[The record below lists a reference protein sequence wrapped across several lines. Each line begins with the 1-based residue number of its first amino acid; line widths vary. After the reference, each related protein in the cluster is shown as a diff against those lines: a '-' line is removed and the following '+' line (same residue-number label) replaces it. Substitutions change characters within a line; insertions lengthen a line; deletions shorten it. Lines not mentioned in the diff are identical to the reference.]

1 MKQEGIMKK
10 VAVILSGCGYL
21 DGSEIYEATL
31 TLLSLDQANAEVQC
45 FAPDI
50 PQLHVINHLTG
61 EATGE
66 SRNVLQEAARIAR
79 GNIRDVK
86 TANPADFDALIIP
99 GGFGAAKNLCDF
111 ALKGSDM
118 TVNADV
124 LAFARAMHAAGKPVG
139 LVCIAPAMA
148 PSIGGAG
155 TKYTI
160 GHDAGT
166 AAAINATG
174 GVHVDCA
181 VDDCVVDAEKKIV
194 TTPAYM
200 YPARISEAATGIGK
214 LVISVLALTAA

>member
-1 MKQEGIMKK
+1 MSSAKK

-31 TLLSLDQANAEVQC
+31 SLLALDQAGAEVHC

-50 PQLHVINHLTG
+50 PQLHVVNHLTG
-61 EATGE
+61 EPTGE
-66 SRNVLQEAARIAR
+66 SRNVLIEAARIAR
-79 GNIRDVK
+79 GKIADVK
-86 TANPADFDALIIP
+86 TAKAADFDALVIP
-99 GGFGAAKNLCDF
+99 GGFGAAKNLCNF

-118 TVNADV
+118 TVNPDV
-124 LAFARAMHAAGKPVG
+124 LAFARAMHEAGKPVG

-148 PSIGGAG
+148 PTIGGEG

-160 GHDAGT
+160 GNDAGT

-181 VDDCVVDAEKKIV
+181 VTDCVVDAQKKIV

-200 YPARISEAATGIGK
+200 YDARISEAATGISK
-214 LVISVLALTAA
+214 LVKEVLALASS